1 MQVISCTF
9 LNLLFLVLLMTSLA
23 NRKIL
28 IQFILI
34 GIVITMYD
42 VMLHSFLTIVHITF
56 EWFELALE
64 KLIEHIFHTNRQ
76 QSQIIVFYLMWLIAL
91 YGFYRLWRALP
102 GFYNRLKDELLTSI
116 SQLKLSI
123 SSYWTELSSIQKIK
137 WVTSLSISLSCLL
150 VFTFS

>member
-1 MQVISCTF
+1 MI
-9 LNLLFLVLLMTSLA
+9 SLA

-42 VMLHSFLTIVHITF
+42 VMLHSFLTIVHLSF

-64 KLIEHIFHTNRQ
+64 ELIEHIFHTSRQ

-102 GFYNRLKDELLTSI
+102 GFYSRFKDELLASTSQI
-116 SQLKLSI
+116 KSSM
-123 SSYWTELSSIQKIK
+123 SSYWSELSTIQKIK
-137 WVTSLSISLSCLL
+137 WVTFLLVSLSYLA
-150 VFTFS
+150 FFAFS

>member
-1 MQVISCTF
+1 MIP
-9 LNLLFLVLLMTSLA
+9 LA
-23 NRKIL
+23 SRKVL

-42 VMLHSFLTIVHITF
+42 VMLHSLFSIVHISF

-91 YGFYRLWRALP
+91 YGFYRLWHALP
-102 GFYNRLKDELLTSI
+102 GFYSRLKEQLLAACLQYKSCITG
-116 SQLKLSI
+116 
-123 SSYWTELSSIQKIK
+123 YWRDQSSIQKIK
-137 WVTSLSISLSCLL
+137 WVTSFTVSLYCL
-150 VFTFS
+150 VFFAFS

>member
-1 MQVISCTF
+1 
-9 LNLLFLVLLMTSLA
+9 MTSLA

-42 VMLHSFLTIVHITF
+42 VMLHSFFSVVHIAF

-64 KLIEHIFHTNRQ
+64 ELIEHIFHTSRQ

-91 YGFYRLWRALP
+91 FGLYLLWRALP
-102 GFYNRLKDELLTSI
+102 GFYSRFKE
-116 SQLKLSI
+116 QLIATGTQYK
-123 SSYWTELSSIQKIK
+123 SYITRYWSEQSSIQKIK
-137 WVTSLSISLSCLL
+137 WFTTFSVSLSCLAFF
-150 VFTFS
+150 VFS

>member
-1 MQVISCTF
+1 
-9 LNLLFLVLLMTSLA
+9 MTSLA

-64 KLIEHIFHTNRQ
+64 ELIEHIFHTSRQ

-102 GFYNRLKDELLTSI
+102 GFYNRFKEELLASI
-116 SQLKLSI
+116 SR
-123 SSYWTELSSIQKIK
+123 
-137 WVTSLSISLSCLL
+137 SLNHL
-150 VFTFS
+150 